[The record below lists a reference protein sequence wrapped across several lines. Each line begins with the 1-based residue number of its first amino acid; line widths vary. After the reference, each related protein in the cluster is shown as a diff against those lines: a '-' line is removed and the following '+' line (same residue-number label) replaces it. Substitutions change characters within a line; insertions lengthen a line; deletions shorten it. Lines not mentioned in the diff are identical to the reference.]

1 MASLVDSVVKI
12 GGVDVSSWWSLC
24 RGIIVVDDDD
34 IVLRVIVL

>member
-1 MASLVDSVVKI
+1 VASLVDSVVKI
-12 GGVDVSSWWSLC
+12 GGVDVSWWSLC